1 MIEVNLLPGGKKKRP
16 SKSGGGSSAGG
27 IGGGF
32 LRKLSMPDFGS
43 LSFDVYMIASIV
55 VVAGVLGTL
64 GWWYMGL
71 SSRQRDVQVE
81 LDDALQDSANYAD
94 LIQRNATLAAR
105 RDSIAQKVDIIQEI
119 DALRY
124 VWPHLLDEVARALP
138 DFTWLTQVIQVSV
151 GETVDFQVR
160 GLAGNNRAMT
170 TFWRQLEESPFIR
183 RVQLVQSEQVLQ
195 PSGQLVYEFQLDC
208 VYARPP
214 LDLLETIPLFGVD
227 PPAILQ

>member
-16 SKSGGGSSAGG
+16 SKRGG
-27 IGGGF
+27 GGGF
-32 LRKLSMPDFGS
+32 LGKLSMPNLGS
-43 LSFDVYMIASIV
+43 FAFDVYSIAAVGV
-55 VVAGVLGTL
+55 VVGVLAVL
-64 GWWYMGL
+64 GYWYMGL
-71 SSRQRDVQVE
+71 SSREENVQVE
-81 LDDALQDSANYAD
+81 LADAIQDSTNYAD

-138 DFTWLTQVIQVSV
+138 DFTWLEEIIQVSA
-151 GETVDFQVR
+151 GETVDFQIR
-160 GLAGNNRAMT
+160 GIARETGHMT

-183 RVQLVQSEQVLQ
+183 SVQLVQSEQIRQ
-195 PSGQLVYEFQLDC
+195 PTGQLVVQFQLDC

-214 LDLLETIPLFGVD
+214 IEFLETIPLFGVD
-227 PPAILQ
+227 APTVLQ

>member
-1 MIEVNLLPGGKKKRP
+1 
-16 SKSGGGSSAGG
+16 
-27 IGGGF
+27 
-32 LRKLSMPDFGS
+32 MPDFGS

-81 LDDALQDSANYAD
+81 LDDALQDSANYADALQDSANYAD

-183 RVQLVQSEQVLQ
+183 SVQLVQSEQVLQ

-227 PPAILQ
+227 LPAVIQ

>member
-1 MIEVNLLPGGKKKRP
+1 
-16 SKSGGGSSAGG
+16 
-27 IGGGF
+27 
-32 LRKLSMPDFGS
+32 MPDLGS
-43 LSFDVYMIASIV
+43 LAFDVYTIASV
-55 VVAGVLGTL
+55 AVVAGVLGVL
-64 GWWYMGL
+64 GWWYTDL
-71 SSRQRDVQVE
+71 SGRQRDVQVE

-94 LIQRNATLAAR
+94 LIERNATLAAR

-124 VWPHLLDEVARALP
+124 VWPHLLDELARALP

-160 GLAGNNRAMT
+160 GLAGNNRALT
-170 TFWRQLEESPFIR
+170 TFWRQLQESPFIR
-183 RVQLVQSEQVLQ
+183 SVQLVQTEQVLR

>member
-16 SKSGGGSSAGG
+16 SKRGG
-27 IGGGF
+27 GGGF
-32 LRKLSMPDFGS
+32 LGKLSMPNLGS
-43 LSFDVYMIASIV
+43 FAFDVYSIAAVGV
-55 VVAGVLGTL
+55 VVGVLAVL
-64 GWWYMGL
+64 GYWYMGL
-71 SSRQRDVQVE
+71 SSREENVQVE
-81 LDDALQDSANYAD
+81 LADAIQDSTNYAD

-138 DFTWLTQVIQVSV
+138 DFTWLEEIIQVSA
-151 GETVDFQVR
+151 GETVDFQIR
-160 GLAGNNRAMT
+160 GIARETGHMT

-183 RVQLVQSEQVLQ
+183 SVQLVQSEQIRQ
-195 PSGQLVYEFQLDC
+195 STGQLVIQFQLDC

-214 LDLLETIPLFGVD
+214 LEFLETIPLFGVD
-227 PPAILQ
+227 PEPIND

>member
-1 MIEVNLLPGGKKKRP
+1 MIEVNLLPGGKKRRP
-16 SKSGGGSSAGG
+16 SKSGGG
-27 IGGGF
+27 GGF
-32 LRKLSMPDFGS
+32 LGKLSIPSLGS
-43 LSFDVYMIASIV
+43 LALDAYSIAAVV
-55 VVAGVLGTL
+55 VVAGVLATL
-64 GWWYMGL
+64 GYWYMGL
-71 SSRQRDVQVE
+71 SSRQENVQVE
-81 LDDALQDSANYAD
+81 LADAVQDSSNYAD
-94 LIQRNATLAAR
+94 LIQQNASLAAR
-105 RDSIAQKVDIIQEI
+105 RDSIALKVDIIQEI

-138 DFTWLTQVIQVSV
+138 DFTWLTQVIQVSA

-183 RVQLVQSEQVLQ
+183 SVQLVQSEQVLQ

-227 PPAILQ
+227 PATVLQ

>member
-1 MIEVNLLPGGKKKRP
+1 MIEVNLLPGGKKRRP
-16 SKSGGGSSAGG
+16 SKSGGGGG
-27 IGGGF
+27 GGGGGF
-32 LRKLSMPDFGS
+32 LGKLSMPDLGS
-43 LSFDVYMIASIV
+43 FAFDVYTIASVV
-55 VVAGVLGTL
+55 VVAGVLGAL
-64 GWWYMGL
+64 GWWYTGL
-71 SSRQRDVQVE
+71 SGRQRDVQVE

-94 LIQRNATLAAR
+94 LIERNATLAAR

-124 VWPHLLDEVARALP
+124 VWPHLLDELARALP

-160 GLAGNNRAMT
+160 GLAGNNRALT
-170 TFWRQLEESPFIR
+170 TFWRQLQESPFIR
-183 RVQLVQSEQVLQ
+183 SVQLVQTEQVLR